1 MKTFLAAAFIVMAG
15 SLTISAQH
23 AAPLSGREGES
34 QHAAPL
40 SGREGE
46 SQHVALFHN
55 SETGPKSATLFPSS
69 ETGPKSTSLLPR
81 WEEGFLD
88 IHTIAT
94 GRGDACLIIMPD
106 GTTMMIDAGDNGKAK
121 DKQHPDGSMKPG
133 EWQARYMKHFM
144 EGLPGGGSLDYA
156 MVTHLHDDHIGSVR
170 DTFAGQGRVCIVRNH
185 ARGQPHP
192 FRQACGQGLAGL

>member
-23 AAPLSGREGES
+23 AAPISGREG
-34 QHAAPL
+34 
-40 SGREGE
+40 G
-46 SQHVALFHN
+46 SQHVAPLPHCVDGPNDIAMLPHWEEGSTDVALLPHWEEGPRDIAMLPN
-55 SETGPKSATLFPSS
+55 SEACPKSATTFPSS
-69 ETGPKSTSLLPR
+69 ETGPESTSLLPR

-121 DKQHPDGSMKPG
+121 DKQHPDGSMKPLS
-133 EWQARYMKHFM
+133 AASTFSL
-144 EGLPGGGSLDYA
+144 EGKS
-156 MVTHLHDDHIGSVR
+156 
-170 DTFAGQGRVCIVRNH
+170 
-185 ARGQPHP
+185 
-192 FRQACGQGLAGL
+192 

>member
-34 QHAAPL
+34 QH
-40 SGREGE
+40 
-46 SQHVALFHN
+46 VALLPN
-55 SETGPKSATLFPSS
+55 SEADPKSATPFLSS
-69 ETGPKSTSLLPR
+69 EADPKSTSLLPHREEGSKDAALLPR

-121 DKQHPDGSMKPG
+121 DKQHPDGSMKPLSA
-133 EWQARYMKHFM
+133 ARTFSL
-144 EGLPGGGSLDYA
+144 EGKS
-156 MVTHLHDDHIGSVR
+156 
-170 DTFAGQGRVCIVRNH
+170 
-185 ARGQPHP
+185 
-192 FRQACGQGLAGL
+192 

>member
-1 MKTFLAAAFIVMAG
+1 MKTFLAAAFILLAG
-15 SLTISAQH
+15 ILPISAQD
-23 AAPLSGREGES
+23 AA
-34 QHAAPL
+34 
-40 SGREGE
+40 
-46 SQHVALFHN
+46 
-55 SETGPKSATLFPSS
+55 
-69 ETGPKSTSLLPR
+69 LLPH

-144 EGLPGGGSLDYA
+144 EGLPGGGALDYA

-170 DTFAGQGRVCIVRNH
+170 DALPGSDGYALSGITLV
-185 ARGQPHP
+185 
-192 FRQACGQGLAGL
+192 GLSLIHI

>member
-1 MKTFLAAAFIVMAG
+1 MKRFLAAAFIVLAG
-15 SLTISAQH
+15 ILPISAQD
-23 AAPLSGREGES
+23 AA
-34 QHAAPL
+34 
-40 SGREGE
+40 
-46 SQHVALFHN
+46 
-55 SETGPKSATLFPSS
+55 
-69 ETGPKSTSLLPR
+69 LLPH

-170 DTFAGQGRVCIVRNH
+170 DTLPGRDGYALSGITLVGSLIHFDKLVDLSLIH
-185 ARGQPHP
+185 I
-192 FRQACGQGLAGL
+192 